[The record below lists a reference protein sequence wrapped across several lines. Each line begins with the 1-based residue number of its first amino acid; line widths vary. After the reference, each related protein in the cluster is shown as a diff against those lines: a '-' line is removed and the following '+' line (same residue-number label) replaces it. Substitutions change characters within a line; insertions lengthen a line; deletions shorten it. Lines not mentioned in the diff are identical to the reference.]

1 MWNDPKKGI
10 HWKHLHKTTEL
21 KQKTQTLTCLLNIV
35 WVWSGA
41 MANIS
46 CTWRLSV
53 LLNQMVHIVL
63 LPSLGMFNGCVSMN
77 SSMVEASRHISH
89 ISMHASI
96 AVSLLP
102 HRGFVTKF
110 GFLQKKKKNQQQ
122 THTKSLLLKLSQIYI
137 YKYLRSPTEF
147 CCNRIIDK
155 RHLSIIKIIHC
166 TYSLSIGFI

>member
-1 MWNDPKKGI
+1 M
-10 HWKHLHKTTEL
+10 
-21 KQKTQTLTCLLNIV
+21 
-35 WVWSGA
+35 
-41 MANIS
+41 
-46 CTWRLSV
+46 

-110 GFLQKKKKNQQQ
+110 GFLQKKKKKQQ
-122 THTKSLLLKLSQIYI
+122 TNKHTQKVCY
-137 YKYLRSPTEF
+137 
-147 CCNRIIDK
+147 
-155 RHLSIIKIIHC
+155 
-166 TYSLSIGFI
+166 

>member
-1 MWNDPKKGI
+1 M
-10 HWKHLHKTTEL
+10 
-21 KQKTQTLTCLLNIV
+21 
-35 WVWSGA
+35 
-41 MANIS
+41 
-46 CTWRLSV
+46 

-110 GFLQKKKKNQQQ
+110 GFLQKKNKKTTTN
-122 THTKSLLLKLSQIYI
+122 THKK
-137 YKYLRSPTEF
+137 F
-147 CCNRIIDK
+147 V
-155 RHLSIIKIIHC
+155 IKIKSNI
-166 TYSLSIGFI
+166 YLQIS

>member
-1 MWNDPKKGI
+1 M
-10 HWKHLHKTTEL
+10 
-21 KQKTQTLTCLLNIV
+21 
-35 WVWSGA
+35 
-41 MANIS
+41 
-46 CTWRLSV
+46 

-110 GFLQKKKKNQQQ
+110 GFLQQKKTKTKTTNTHKK
-122 THTKSLLLKLSQIYI
+122 
-137 YKYLRSPTEF
+137 F
-147 CCNRIIDK
+147 V
-155 RHLSIIKIIHC
+155 IKIKSNI
-166 TYSLSIGFI
+166 YLQIS

>member
-1 MWNDPKKGI
+1 M
-10 HWKHLHKTTEL
+10 
-21 KQKTQTLTCLLNIV
+21 
-35 WVWSGA
+35 
-41 MANIS
+41 
-46 CTWRLSV
+46 

-110 GFLQKKKKNQQQ
+110 GFLQKKKKKPTTN
-122 THTKSLLLKLSQIYI
+122 THKK
-137 YKYLRSPTEF
+137 F
-147 CCNRIIDK
+147 V
-155 RHLSIIKIIHC
+155 IKIKSNI
-166 TYSLSIGFI
+166 YLQIS